1 MYFCRA
7 LALDYLGQALLLNYN
22 IYTMTKLEFLEQVSE
37 FLELEGELELT
48 EQTSIE
54 ELLEVDSLAHVTLIS
69 LIKDKFNVELSAED
83 FNKFENVADIIQKI
97 GAQKFN

>member
-54 ELLEVDSLAHVTLIS
+54 ELLEV
-69 LIKDKFNVELSAED
+69 
-83 FNKFENVADIIQKI
+83 
-97 GAQKFN
+97 

>member
-7 LALDYLGQALLLNYN
+7 LALDYPGQALLLNYN

-83 FNKFENVADIIQKI
+83 FNQFENVADIIQKI

>member
-1 MYFCRA
+1 
-7 LALDYLGQALLLNYN
+7 
-22 IYTMTKLEFLEQVSE
+22 MTKLEFLEQVSE

-83 FNKFENVADIIQKI
+83 FNKFENIADIIQKI